1 MLKQNKSN
9 QAMIRLITMDN
20 VWQGHYISSPY
31 ASSSYLSEK
40 VVEVLQYEEA
50 SERNRALREAIRVQI
65 SSNANNLLP
74 FRISIIRGDAMASVR
89 ASGRGAKPLVAQLK
103 AQFTMQ
109 ECSPYKQHKPY
120 KVQTGLWK
128 VEGRQTLFYGTL
140 GISNAEGFISRD
152 NADLLLIR
160 TSDWKELDI
169 FIFKG
174 LAGLNKQL
182 DALPDAVKYVES
194 KYVHR

>member
-1 MLKQNKSN
+1 
-9 QAMIRLITMDN
+9 MIGFITMDN

-40 VVEVLQYEEA
+40 VVEVLQYEIA
-50 SERNRALREAIRVQI
+50 SERNKALHDAIRVQVQNN
-65 SSNANNLLP
+65 SNNLLP
-74 FRISIIRGDAMASVR
+74 FRISIIRGDAMTSVR
-89 ASGRGAKPLVAQLK
+89 ATGRGAKPLVAQLK

-194 KYVHR
+194 KYVQR

>member
-1 MLKQNKSN
+1 
-9 QAMIRLITMDN
+9 
-20 VWQGHYISSPY
+20 
-31 ASSSYLSEK
+31 
-40 VVEVLQYEEA
+40 
-50 SERNRALREAIRVQI
+50 
-65 SSNANNLLP
+65 
-74 FRISIIRGDAMASVR
+74 
-89 ASGRGAKPLVAQLK
+89 
-103 AQFTMQ
+103 MQ
-109 ECSPYKQHKPY
+109 ECSPYKQHTPY

>member
-1 MLKQNKSN
+1 
-9 QAMIRLITMDN
+9 MIGFITLDN

-40 VVEVLQYEEA
+40 VVEVLQYEIA
-50 SERNRALREAIRVQI
+50 SERNKALHDAIRVQVQNN
-65 SSNANNLLP
+65 SNNLLP
-74 FRISIIRGDAMASVR
+74 FRISIIRGDAMTSVR
-89 ASGRGAKPLVAQLK
+89 ATGRGAKPLVAQLK

-140 GISNAEGFISRD
+140 GISNAEGFIG
-152 NADLLLIR
+152 
-160 TSDWKELDI
+160 T
-169 FIFKG
+169 
-174 LAGLNKQL
+174 LANFRGIM
-182 DALPDAVKYVES
+182 
-194 KYVHR
+194 